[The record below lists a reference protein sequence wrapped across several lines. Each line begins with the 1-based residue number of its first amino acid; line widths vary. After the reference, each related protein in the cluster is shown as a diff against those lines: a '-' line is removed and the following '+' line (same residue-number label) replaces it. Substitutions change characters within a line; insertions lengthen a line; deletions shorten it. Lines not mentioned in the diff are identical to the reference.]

1 MITLKTIKYTN
12 ACALEATW
20 YDVETT
26 PAFGVEGEEGYQAEQ
41 VKETPLRSTAYSGDQ
56 MQLFR
61 NDVAQYGG
69 DISEWEDLIAEV
81 EAEWVPPAPPVKTQ
95 EEINAENRAYLASTD
110 WYIIRQQETG
120 TPVPQDILDARAAA
134 RAAIV

>member
-1 MITLKTIKYTN
+1 MITLKTIKYDN

-20 YDVETT
+20 YD
-26 PAFGVEGEEGYQAEQ
+26 G
-41 VKETPLRSTAYSGDQ
+41 ETPLRSTAYSGDQ

-61 NDVAQYGG
+61 DDVAQYGG
-69 DISEWEDLIAEV
+69 DIAEHEALIAEV
-81 EAEWVPPAPPVKTQ
+81 EAEWVPPAPYVPTQ

-110 WYIIRQQETG
+110 WYIIRSQETG
-120 TPVPQDILDARAAA
+120 TPVQQDILDARSAA